1 MHLQL
6 LFPNAPQIIPS
17 IAAFTRETFRQYPF
31 DDATA
36 DKLAQCVI
44 AAATNAVQHA
54 YPAGEQGE
62 IKLSVNEDHGKL
74 EFLVRDDG
82 LPQDVAALERG
93 LHDPQMPAGSHALD
107 WPGLDAVDE
116 IHWIGYGRE
125 GKAIQIIKW
134 LHDSRIADSAS
145 SVGGASSAGGAPA
158 SSVRGVSDADSAA
171 PASANVAPNLTPF
184 EEEAPLAPPQEYEIR
199 RMRAGEAVQVSQL
212 MYRAYGNTYLNE
224 DVYYP
229 ERVAAQ
235 DAAGTVIS
243 FVAVGAGGQ
252 VAGHYAW
259 ERSVAGPVVEGGQAV
274 VDPSHRGRGLL
285 DRMKEAALAEAA
297 RLELLGWYADAVA
310 VHTRTQQSN
319 ISHGGRLTCVDLAIG
334 PRTQEFRNI
343 STHLPQRITCL
354 FFFHWLTVPVRRTI
368 FVPDRHRA
376 IVAEI
381 YAKLDA
387 PLEFGFAAPAGG
399 HGAIRISIAA
409 NLATIRAEQL
419 GGDTAHQIRHA
430 KREIVE
436 RSHAEVVY
444 AELPLSDPATPSVAD
459 ELEAEGFGFLGVAP
473 CCAPRG
479 DDLLRLAYLVDPL
492 EREPIKTA
500 DEFCGRLVDYALAE
514 QRRVQAS
521 L

>member
-1 MHLQL
+1 MQLQL
-6 LFPNAPQIIPS
+6 LFPNAPQVLPS
-17 IAAFTRETFRQYPF
+17 IGAFTRETLRQYPF

-36 DKLAQCVI
+36 DQLAECVL
-44 AAATNAVQHA
+44 AAAKNAIDHA
-54 YPAGEQGE
+54 YPAGEQGDV
-62 IKLSVNEDHGKL
+62 KLSVTETHGKL
-74 EFLVRDDG
+74 EFLIRDDG
-82 LPQDVAALERG
+82 LPQDVEALERR
-93 LHDPQMPAGSHALD
+93 LHDSALPAGVHALD
-107 WPGLDAVDE
+107 WPGIDAVDE
-116 IHWIGYGRE
+116 IHWIGYGRD

-134 LHDSRIADSAS
+134 LHDNHIADD
-145 SVGGASSAGGAPA
+145 AGTAELAPF
-158 SSVRGVSDADSAA
+158 S
-171 PASANVAPNLTPF
+171 
-184 EEEAPLAPPQEYEIR
+184 EEAPLAPPQAYEVR
-199 RMRAGEAVQVSQL
+199 RMRPDEAVQVSQL

-243 FVAVGAGGQ
+243 FVAVGDGGQ
-252 VAGHYAW
+252 IAGHYAL

-319 ISHGGRLTCVDLAIG
+319 ITHGGRLTCVDLAIA

-343 STHLPQRITCL
+343 STHLPQRISCL
-354 FFFHWLTVPVRRTI
+354 LFFHWLTDPTHRMIYVPE
-368 FVPDRHRA
+368 RHQS

-381 YAKLDA
+381 YNKLEA
-387 PLEFGFAAPAGG
+387 PMEFGHPAPAAG

-409 NLATIRAEQL
+409 DRATIRAEQL

-444 AELPLSDPATPSVAD
+444 AELPLNDPATPVIA
-459 ELEAEGFGFLGVAP
+459 EALEEEGFGFLGVAP
-473 CCAPRG
+473 CFAPRG
-479 DDLLRLAYLVDPL
+479 DDLLRLAYLVEPL
-492 EREPIKTA
+492 QRDPIKTA
-500 DEFCGRLVDYALAE
+500 DDFTARMVDYVLAE
-514 QRRVQAS
+514 QQRVQAA

>member
-1 MHLQL
+1 MNLQL
-6 LFPNAPQIIPS
+6 LFPNSPQVLPS
-17 IAAFTRETFRQYPF
+17 INAFTRETLRQYPF
-31 DDATA
+31 DETTG
-36 DKLAQCVI
+36 DKLAECI
-44 AAATNAVQHA
+44 LAAAKNAIEHA

-62 IKLSVNEDHGKL
+62 IKLSVAEAHGKL
-74 EFLVRDDG
+74 EFLIRDDG
-82 LPQDVAALERG
+82 LPQDVEALERR
-93 LHDPQMPAGSHALD
+93 LHDPQLPAGSHALD

-134 LHDSRIADSAS
+134 LHGNHIAD
-145 SVGGASSAGGAPA
+145 
-158 SSVRGVSDADSAA
+158 DESAA
-171 PASANVAPNLTPF
+171 KLTPF
-184 EEEAPLAPPQEYEIR
+184 NDEAPLAPPQSYEIR
-199 RMRAGEAVQVSQL
+199 RMRPDEAVKVSQL

-243 FVAVGAGGQ
+243 FVAVGSGGE
-252 VAGHYAW
+252 VAGHYAL
-259 ERSVAGPVVEGGQAV
+259 ERSVEGPVVEGGQAV

-285 DRMKEAALAEAA
+285 DRMKEEALAEAG

-319 ISHGGRLTCVDLAIG
+319 ISHGGKLTCIDLSLA
-334 PRTQEFRNI
+334 PETQEFRNI

-354 FFFHWLTVPVRRTI
+354 LFFHWLTEPTRRMIYVPE
-368 FVPDRHRA
+368 RHRSL
-376 IVAEI
+376 VAEI
-381 YAKLDA
+381 YAKLEA
-387 PLEFGFAAPAGG
+387 PMEFGHAAPAGG
-399 HGAIRISIAA
+399 HGAIRISISADR
-409 NLATIRAEQL
+409 ATIRAEQL

-436 RSHAEVVY
+436 RSHAAVVY
-444 AELPLSDPATPSVAD
+444 AELPLNDPATPAVA
-459 ELEAEGFGFLGVAP
+459 EALEEEGFGFLGVAP
-473 CCAPRG
+473 CFGPRG
-479 DDLLRLAYLVDPL
+479 DDLLRLAYLVEPL

-500 DEFCGRLVDYALAE
+500 DEFCAKLVDYALAE
-514 QRRVQAS
+514 QQRVRAG

>member
-17 IAAFTRETFRQYPF
+17 IAAFTRETLRQYPF

-93 LHDPQMPAGSHALD
+93 LHDPQLPGGSHALD

-134 LHDSRIADSAS
+134 LHDSRIADDAS
-145 SVGGASSAGGAPA
+145 SPALAPF
-158 SSVRGVSDADSAA
+158 D
-171 PASANVAPNLTPF
+171 
-184 EEEAPLAPPQEYEIR
+184 EEAPLAPPQDYEIR
-199 RMRAGEAVQVSQL
+199 RMRPAEAVQVSQL

-319 ISHGGRLTCVDLAIG
+319 ISHGGHLTCVDLAIG

-387 PLEFGFAAPAGG
+387 PLEFGLAAPAGG

-514 QRRVQAS
+514 QQRVQAS

>member
-1 MHLQL
+1 MQLQL
-6 LFPNAPQIIPS
+6 LFPNAAQVLPS
-17 IAAFTRETFRQYPF
+17 ISAFTRETLRQYPF
-31 DDATA
+31 DETTA
-36 DKLAQCVI
+36 DQVAQCVL
-44 AAATNAVQHA
+44 AAAQNAVDHA

-62 IKLSVNEDHGKL
+62 IKLSVSEVHGKL
-74 EFLVRDDG
+74 EFLIRDDG
-82 LPQDVAALERG
+82 LPQDIDALERR
-93 LHDPQMPAGSHALD
+93 LHEPQLAAGAHALD
-107 WPGLDAVDE
+107 WPGIDAVDE

-134 LHDSRIADSAS
+134 LHDNHIADDKEAS
-145 SVGGASSAGGAPA
+145 ELAPFN
-158 SSVRGVSDADSAA
+158 D
-171 PASANVAPNLTPF
+171 
-184 EEEAPLAPPQEYEIR
+184 EAPLAPPQAYEVR

-224 DVYYP
+224 DIYYP

-285 DRMKEAALAEAA
+285 DRMKEAALEEAS

-319 ISHGGRLTCVDLAIG
+319 ISHGGHLTCVDLAIA
-334 PRTQEFRNI
+334 PQTQEFRNI

-354 FFFHWLTVPVRRTI
+354 FFFHWLTAPERRTI
-368 FVPDRHRA
+368 FVPQRHRSL
-376 IVAEI
+376 VAEI

-387 PLEFGFAAPAGG
+387 PLEFGHPAPAAG
-399 HGAIRISIAA
+399 HGAIRIEISADR
-409 NLATIRAEQL
+409 ATIRAEQL

-436 RSHAEVVY
+436 RSHAAVVY
-444 AELPLSDPATPSVAD
+444 AELPLSDPATPAVA
-459 ELEAEGFGFLGVAP
+459 EALEEEGFGFLGVAP
-473 CCAPRG
+473 CCAPGG
-479 DDLLRLAYLVDPL
+479 DDLLRLAYIVEPL
-492 EREPIKTA
+492 QREPIKTA
-500 DEFCGRLVDYALAE
+500 DDFCAKLVDYALAE
-514 QRRVQAS
+514 QQRVQS
-521 L
+521 TL